1 MRTSAPPLLGIF
13 RSQLQGDLLAR
24 VLLGPAEMTISELA
38 RALGAPVATVQREVS
53 RLEDMGLLTTRRVG
67 RARVVAGN
75 HANPATDPLRELVM
89 VAFGPR
95 QVIAEEFAALAGA
108 DKVIIFGS
116 WAARHSGEPGSTPG
130 DVDVLVV
137 GNPDRDDVFDAAE
150 RAQARLGRPV
160 NSTIVSAKRW
170 AEADEPF
177 LKEVHRRPMLTVA
190 DVASA

>member
-24 VLLGPAEMTISELA
+24 VLLGPGEMTISELA
-38 RALGAPVATVQREVS
+38 RALGSPVTTVQREVS
-53 RLEDMGLLTTRRVG
+53 RLEDMGLLTTHRVG

-75 HANPATDPLRELVM
+75 ETNPATGPLRDLVT

-95 QVIAEEFAALAGA
+95 QVIAEEFAGLAGV

-116 WAARHSGEPGSTPG
+116 WAARHSGEPGSIPG

-137 GNPDRDDVFDAAE
+137 GDPDRDEVFDAAE

-160 NSTIVSAKRW
+160 NSTIVSAQRW
-170 AEADEPF
+170 AVADEPF
-177 LKEVHRRPMLTVA
+177 LKEVHRRPMITVIEE
-190 DVASA
+190 ASP

>member
-24 VLLGPAEMTISELA
+24 VLLDPGEMTISELA
-38 RALGAPVATVQREVS
+38 RALGSPVATVQREVT
-53 RLEDMGLLTTRRVG
+53 RLEDMGLLTTHRVG
-67 RARVVAGN
+67 RARVVAAN
-75 HANPATDPLRELVM
+75 HANPATGPLRDLVTI
-89 VAFGPR
+89 AFGPR
-95 QVIAEEFAALAGA
+95 QVIAEEFAGLAGA

-160 NSTIVSAKRW
+160 NTTVVSSKRW
-170 AEADEPF
+170 ATADEPF
-177 LKEVHRRPMLTVA
+177 LKDVQRRPAIAVA
-190 DVASA
+190 GATSA